1 MIAVYAIAL
10 YEEAMRRLPSLA
22 AIEAFVQVARLGS
35 IKAAAEELSLSS
47 PALSRRI
54 QSLEAFVGRPLF
66 ERGHQSIRLNDD
78 GEELMALVV
87 QPIEM
92 LGDAIET
99 MTSRDHVMRLRL
111 GVPSLFASQRLIP
124 HFPAMRKVHP
134 QLHIDLD
141 TAAHALSR
149 LGDGLDCAI
158 ALAGELDPAL
168 FGVRIYRDNIYTVG
182 ARRLVQGP
190 HAITRPEQV
199 AEMTVMIHRELEE
212 TFDAW
217 REAVGLPDLEPAA
230 IDYYDSGQLMLEAAA
245 QGMGIAFL
253 HQNLLAD
260 YSDERLVRMFADIEV
275 RSPYSYWFACRP
287 RALESQPVRLF
298 RDWLVN
304 LYAAD

>member
-1 MIAVYAIAL
+1 
-10 YEEAMRRLPSLA
+10 MRRLPSLA

-66 ERGHQSIRLNDD
+66 ERGHQSIRLNED
-78 GEELMALVV
+78 GEELMGLVSH
-87 QPIEM
+87 PIEM

-124 HFPAMRKVHP
+124 HFPAMRKIHP

-141 TAAHALSR
+141 TAAHSLTR

-168 FGVRIYRDNIYTVG
+168 YGVRIYRDNIYTVG

-190 HAITRPEQV
+190 HAIIRPEQV
-199 AEMTVMIHRELEE
+199 AEMTVMIHRELEH

-260 YSDERLVRMFADIEV
+260 YGDERLVRMFADIEV

-304 LYAAD
+304 LYQAD

>member
-1 MIAVYAIAL
+1 
-10 YEEAMRRLPSLA
+10 MRRLPSLA

-54 QSLEAFVGRPLF
+54 QTLEAFVGRLLF
-66 ERGHQSIRLNDD
+66 DRGHQSIRLNES
-78 GEELMALVV
+78 GEELMDLVAE
-87 QPIEM
+87 PIGA

-124 HFPAMRKVHP
+124 HLPELRKIHP
-134 QLHIDLD
+134 KLHIDLD
-141 TAAHALSR
+141 TAAHSLSR

-158 ALAGELDPAL
+158 ALSGALDPAL
-168 FGVRIYRDNIYTVG
+168 YGVRIYRDNIYTVG

-199 AEMTVMIHRELEE
+199 QEMTVMIHRELGD
-212 TFDAW
+212 TFSAW
-217 REAVGLPDLEPAA
+217 REAVGLPNLEPAA

-245 QGMGIAFL
+245 QGLGIAFL
-253 HQNLLAD
+253 HQNLLSD
-260 YSDERLVRMFADIEV
+260 YGDERLVRMFADVEV

-287 RALESQPVRLF
+287 RALDLQPVRLF
-298 RDWLVN
+298 RDWLVT
-304 LYAAD
+304 LYQSD